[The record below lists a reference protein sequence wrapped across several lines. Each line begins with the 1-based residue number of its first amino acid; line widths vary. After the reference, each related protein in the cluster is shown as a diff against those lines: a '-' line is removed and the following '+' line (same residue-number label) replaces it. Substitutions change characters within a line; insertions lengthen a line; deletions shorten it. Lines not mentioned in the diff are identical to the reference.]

1 MAPRGTKASPT
12 SLKLRR
18 ALSAAAAGASR
29 AARRMAARDRARP
42 SSIGPTLTYTH
53 ARAYADDQTRWA
65 DTCAARA
72 SRTYLPGRGW
82 RARRHP
88 RRRLLGLG
96 LMRDVPQEVLA
107 AALAAGGGLAAQ
119 EGGRPRQHKGGG
131 DEREGDERHGGR
143 AHAAA
148 AAAAV
153 LHGLSSTRLAVRAPC
168 DELLPRSAIP
178 GRTLADGVALLQRPP
193 VHAAPSL

>member
-65 DTCAARA
+65 GTCAARA

-96 LMRDVPQEVLA
+96 LLRDVPQEVLA
-107 AALAAGGGLAAQ
+107 AALAAGGRLAAQ
-119 EGGRPRQHKGGG
+119 EGGRPRQHEEGGG
-131 DEREGDERHGGR
+131 EEREGEERHGGR
-143 AHAAA
+143 GHAAAA

-153 LHGLSSTRLAVRAPC
+153 LHGLSSTRLAAR
-168 DELLPRSAIP
+168 
-178 GRTLADGVALLQRPP
+178 RP
-193 VHAAPSL
+193 LR